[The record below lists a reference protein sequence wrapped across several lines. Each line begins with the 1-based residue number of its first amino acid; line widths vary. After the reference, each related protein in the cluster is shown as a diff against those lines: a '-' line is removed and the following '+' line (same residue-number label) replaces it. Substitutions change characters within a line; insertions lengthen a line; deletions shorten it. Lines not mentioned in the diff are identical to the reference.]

1 MNLTNRE
8 VAKFMKLQAEI
19 EKEACG
25 KCRGYYMQNRTRQI
39 RLIFNNARRRERELE
54 AKTKSQGVQLSLFE
68 E

>member
-1 MNLTNRE
+1 MNLTDRE

-19 EKEACG
+19 DKEACG
-25 KCRGYYMQNRTRQI
+25 KCRGYYIQNRTRQI